1 MDCISFETRESSLSP
16 LLLLTEEPHGATTPN
31 GDASP
36 RRRPRDPVERLR
48 PAPDGRRAV
57 AHPVAPPPPP
67 PPTGTEPG
75 GAAVPPHD
83 ADGGAARGPARGAR
97 RDAAA
102 PEDVAPHGADG
113 GAARD
118 PARGAR
124 RYAAAPEDDQAKA
137 PCSLGGVYESLLGM
151 VNCATCAPRDKLREP
166 RSFSMGQYTTLRE
179 LREQSKGRPLRQEV
193 SKCEGKVQVAE

>member
-67 PPTGTEPG
+67 PPTGTETRESSLSPLLTEECVLPH
-75 GAAVPPHD
+75 GATTPNGD
-83 ADGGAARGPARGAR
+83 ASPR

-102 PEDVAPHGADG
+102 PEDN
-113 GAARD
+113 R
-118 PARGAR
+118 
-124 RYAAAPEDDQAKA
+124 AKA

-166 RSFSMGQYTTLRE
+166 RSFSIGQYTTLRE